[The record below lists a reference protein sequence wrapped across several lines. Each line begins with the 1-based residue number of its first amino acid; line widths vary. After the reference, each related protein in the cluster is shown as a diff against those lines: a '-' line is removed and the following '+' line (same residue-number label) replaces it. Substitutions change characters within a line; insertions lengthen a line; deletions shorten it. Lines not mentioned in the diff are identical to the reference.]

1 MHVQLWVAKFYL
13 EKQKEIFL
21 YEQRFVENIANH
33 FGYLKK
39 VHCFSTCRRKSRD
52 QEKYKFLTPKRENC
66 IYRTISMAMKNREE
80 SKPLVLAL
88 CAFGSSGAT
97 KTRWVLGI
105 YMYQCLQ
112 NLQSDLIQSL

>member
-1 MHVQLWVAKFYL
+1 
-13 EKQKEIFL
+13 
-21 YEQRFVENIANH
+21 
-33 FGYLKK
+33 
-39 VHCFSTCRRKSRD
+39 
-52 QEKYKFLTPKRENC
+52 
-66 IYRTISMAMKNREE
+66 MAMKNREE
-80 SKPLVLAL
+80 SKPLVLAQ

>member
-1 MHVQLWVAKFYL
+1 
-13 EKQKEIFL
+13 
-21 YEQRFVENIANH
+21 
-33 FGYLKK
+33 
-39 VHCFSTCRRKSRD
+39 
-52 QEKYKFLTPKRENC
+52 
-66 IYRTISMAMKNREE
+66 MAMKNREE